1 MTIARIALFSSLL
14 SSLVAC
20 STSSSAPAPSPQPVA
35 KAEPAVERGRY
46 LVSFVG
52 CHDCHTPMKMTPNGP
67 APDMD
72 RMLSGHPAALQM
84 PPAPVVPPGPWMATV
99 AATMTA
105 WSGPWGTS
113 FTANLTPDKD
123 TGLGTWTA
131 KTFVDT
137 IRNGRHMGVGRPLL
151 PPMPAQG
158 YAQMTTE
165 DLEAI
170 FAYLQT
176 IPAVSNRVPAPLPPP
191 VAEAA
196 APTSEIA
203 RK

>member
-1 MTIARIALFSSLL
+1 MTITRIALFSSLL

-35 KAEPAVERGRY
+35 KAESAVERGRY

-72 RMLSGHPAALQM
+72 HMLSGHPAGLQM

-131 KTFVDT
+131 QTFVDT